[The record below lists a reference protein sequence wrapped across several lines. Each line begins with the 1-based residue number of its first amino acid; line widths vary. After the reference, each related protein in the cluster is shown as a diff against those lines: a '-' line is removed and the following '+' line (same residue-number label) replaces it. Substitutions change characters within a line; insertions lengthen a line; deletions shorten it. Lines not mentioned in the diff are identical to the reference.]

1 MWRARQVIQF
11 VAGWALVATAAAQ
24 ANDLKAFPAPEP
36 GMQRVVIRV
45 PAVPVPDDRRVEV
58 MIGRTLEVDCNRHML
73 SAKVVRKVAKGW
85 GYSYYVVSDL
95 KGPASTMM
103 ACPPDQPKRQEFV
116 RANVTEL
123 SWLRYNPRL
132 PVVVYVPDGVEVRYR
147 IWSVAGSAE
156 PGRVE

>member
-45 PAVPVPDDRRVEV
+45 PAVPVPDDHRVEV
-58 MIGRTLEVDCNRHML
+58 MIGRTLEVDCNRHRL
-73 SAKVVRKVAKGW
+73 SAKVARKVAQGW

-116 RANVTEL
+116 RANMAEL

-132 PVVVYVPDGVEVRYR
+132 PIVVYVPEGVEVRYR
-147 IWSVAGSAE
+147 IWRVAGSAE